1 MNYMKFGNSSLLLL
15 ILLLSMF
22 GPISTDMYLAGL
34 PDMIGEF
41 DTDEGMMSMSLYMF
55 ILVMALSILITGPLS
70 DKYGRRKVLIASLAL
85 YIASCILCC
94 LMTDI
99 HLFILM
105 RMMEAV
111 GSGGA
116 LTTAFALIK
125 DCYSGPMLRKTL
137 SITAVIG
144 ILGPILSP
152 IIGNGLILLIDWR
165 ATFWLPAAIAG
176 ICLLIGL
183 GLSSDLPMGR
193 YTGSVAGTLSKVASI
208 MKDGNFTAYMV
219 MTCIFMAVQLG
230 YIAVSAY
237 IFEDMGGSDVYT
249 LSLGAGCIAGLAIST
264 LQMRFVRTG
273 VGHIKVC
280 FVLGLLGFL
289 SFAFLA
295 ERSWVLLMM
304 SMFLPSANLTTFRTI
319 GFNILMNSHP
329 GDNGSVSAL
338 LNFST
343 FFFGFVGMVIAS
355 SFPRGMFVTG
365 MAIILGG
372 CVIVYAAMWMI
383 LRHRGYPLNG
393 MKG

>member
-1 MNYMKFGNSSLLLL
+1 MDRMRLGSGALLLL

-34 PDMIGEF
+34 PGMIGEF
-41 DTDEGMMSMSLYMF
+41 ETDESTMSMSLYMF
-55 ILVMALSILITGPLS
+55 ILVMAMSILVTGPLS
-70 DKYGRRKVLIASLAL
+70 DKYGRRPILTGSLIL
-85 YIASCILCC
+85 YIGSCVLCC

-99 HLFILM
+99 YLFVAM
-105 RMMEAV
+105 RMVEAV

-125 DCYSGPMLRKTL
+125 DCYDGSSLRKVL

-165 ATFWLPAAIAG
+165 ATFWFPAAVAG
-176 ICLLIGL
+176 VCLVLGL
-183 GLSSDLPMGR
+183 GLPKELPVER
-193 YTGSVAGTLSKVASI
+193 YDGSVAGSLSKVASI
-208 MKDGNFTAYMV
+208 LRNCDFTAFMV
-219 MTCIFMAVQLG
+219 MTCVFMAVQLG

-237 IFEDMGGSDVYT
+237 IFEDMGGSDYYT
-249 LSLGAGCIAGLAIST
+249 LSLGAGCIVGLAISA

-280 FVLGLLGFL
+280 FALGVFAFL
-289 SFAFLA
+289 SFAFVA
-295 ERSWVLLMM
+295 DGSWTLVMM
-304 SMFLPSANLTTFRTI
+304 SMFLPSANLTTFRTV
-319 GFNILMNSHP
+319 GFNVLMNSHP

-355 SFPRGMFVTG
+355 SFPREMFIDG
-365 MAIILGG
+365 MAIIVGG
-372 CVIVYAAMWMI
+372 CVVVYGIMWMM
-383 LRHRGYPLNG
+383 LWKRGYPLTG
-393 MKG
+393 LKG